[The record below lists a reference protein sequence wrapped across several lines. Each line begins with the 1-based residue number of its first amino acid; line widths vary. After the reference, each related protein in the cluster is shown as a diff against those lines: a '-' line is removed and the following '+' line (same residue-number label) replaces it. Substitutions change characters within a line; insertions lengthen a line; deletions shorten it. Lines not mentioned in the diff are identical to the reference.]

1 MVNHSTSRILMKV
14 KSTRVHLSLC
24 GIFLTFC
31 YNETSRHEIFQEAM
45 YKAFKT
51 ISFFNF
57 FFSLLMD
64 KCMLYVDIG
73 RWRFFKK
80 AQALKLKIR
89 QARNIIHPRSQA
101 TGAPMKTMVRCCVY
115 WEYLKSQVNV
125 NVFGSPP
132 TCQLKQEK
140 YTYNKKCKATC
151 HMISI
156 LRWSWNYF
164 FFTQFITCLGRNT
177 CYKQRHLRTDHNSF
191 TITRK
196 M

>member
-1 MVNHSTSRILMKV
+1 
-14 KSTRVHLSLC
+14 
-24 GIFLTFC
+24 
-31 YNETSRHEIFQEAM
+31 
-45 YKAFKT
+45 
-51 ISFFNF
+51 
-57 FFSLLMD
+57 MD

-115 WEYLKSQVNV
+115 WEYLMSQVNV

-140 YTYNKKCKATC
+140 YTCNKKCKATC
-151 HMISI
+151 HMILI

-164 FFTQFITCLGRNT
+164 FSPQFITCLGRNT

>member
-31 YNETSRHEIFQEAM
+31 YDKTSRHEIFQEAM

-51 ISFFNF
+51 ISFFFF
-57 FFSLLMD
+57 FFSWLMD
-64 KCMLYVDIG
+64 KSMLYVDIG

-89 QARNIIHPRSQA
+89 
-101 TGAPMKTMVRCCVY
+101 KTMVRYCVY
-115 WEYLKSQVNV
+115 WEHLKSQVNV

-140 YTYNKKCKATC
+140 YTCNKKCTATC

-164 FFTQFITCLGRNT
+164 FFPPIYHMPRPQYML
-177 CYKQRHLRTDHNSF
+177 
-191 TITRK
+191 
-196 M
+196 